1 MSSCAELSPEM
12 IERAREAI
20 TRSNFWEF
28 IDRTMTLE
36 LAVASANYDGERAP
50 NRLRKAAKAM
60 LNVVYDPLMRRFVD
74 GISCSGKALEKLDEL
89 KAYRDSL
96 VTKVANE
103 FTEAEKFGDVSEY
116 RRHRAERMTRK
127 AA

>member
-1 MSSCAELSPEM
+1 MSSSTELSPEM
-12 IERAREAI
+12 IEKAREAI
-20 TRSNFWEF
+20 NRSNFWEF

-36 LAVASANYDGERAP
+36 LAVASAKYDGERVP

-60 LNVVYDPLMRRFVD
+60 LKVAYDPLMRRFVD
-74 GISCSGKALEKLDEL
+74 SIGNSGKALEKLDEL

-103 FTEAEKFGDVSEY
+103 FTEAEKFGNVAEY
-116 RRHRAERMTRK
+116 RRQRAARMIQ
-127 AA
+127 AV

>member
-1 MSSCAELSPEM
+1 
-12 IERAREAI
+12 
-20 TRSNFWEF
+20 
-28 IDRTMTLE
+28 MTLE
-36 LAVASANYDGERAP
+36 LAVASAKYDGERAP

-74 GISCSGKALEKLDEL
+74 GISSSSKALEKLDEL

-103 FTEAEKFGDVSEY
+103 FTEAEKFGDVGEY
-116 RRHRAERMTRK
+116 RRQRAARMMQ

>member
-1 MSSCAELSPEM
+1 MTIELAPAM
-12 IERAREAI
+12 IEKAREAI

-36 LAVASANYDGERAP
+36 LAVASAKYDDERAP
-50 NRLRKAAKAM
+50 NRLRKAARAM
-60 LNVVYDPLMRRFVD
+60 LNVVYDPLMRRFVE
-74 GISCSGKALEKLDEL
+74 GISSSSKALEKLDEL

-103 FTEAEKFGDVSEY
+103 FTEAEKFDDVSEY
-116 RRHRAERMTRK
+116 RRQRIARVKSRA
-127 AA
+127 A

>member
-1 MSSCAELSPEM
+1 MTTELAPAM
-12 IERAREAI
+12 IEKAREAI

-36 LAVASANYDGERAP
+36 LAVASAKYDGERAP

-60 LNVVYDPLMRRFVD
+60 LKVTYDPLMRRFID
-74 GISCSGKALEKLDEL
+74 GISSSGKALEKLDEL
-89 KAYRDSL
+89 VTYRDNL
-96 VTKVANE
+96 IMKVANE
-103 FTEAEKFGDVSEY
+103 FAEAEKFGNVGEY
-116 RRHRAERMTRK
+116 RRHRAARMILQ

>member
-1 MSSCAELSPEM
+1 MTTVAPAM
-12 IERAREAI
+12 IEKAREAI

-36 LAVASANYDGERAP
+36 LAVASAKYDGERVLIGYARRP
-50 NRLRKAAKAM
+50 KQCSTSFTISW
-60 LNVVYDPLMRRFVD
+60 RRFVD
-74 GISCSGKALEKLDEL
+74 GISSSGKALEKLDEL

-103 FTEAEKFGDVSEY
+103 FTEAEKFGDVGEY
-116 RRHRAERMTRK
+116 RRHRAERMMQN